1 MATRP
6 CLLTR
11 PRRSR
16 VLFCVIAVVATT
28 LLSNGFAFHGTVCT
42 TSPSPP
48 VSCDEGRGAFPPAS
62 GRAEVEKTR
71 KLQER
76 GWVGG
81 AMIVAIG
88 IAGLGNAV
96 SKRDRSAVSAVP
108 ERKEARSWVQ
118 ESIPVLLIMILVAQ
132 KCSADALTWYTRAK
146 QHVPYSGSNVALLSE
161 VFKFP
166 VLMLAVSIFNSPKQ
180 VLPTIRAAFTESPF
194 TMWWLGLLYAV
205 QNLLYFV
212 CLQYT
217 SAAAYQVLSQ
227 TKMIFT
233 AAFMGQML
241 GKKFSQ
247 TQILALIMLVI
258 GTSFTQL
265 AEIQGPM
272 VAGSR
277 PWLGAGLAVLSAL
290 LSALPNVFLRT
301 STQGAE
307 ESMGLELANHH
318 LDCHMGLDHQRVWD
332 VLRWH
337 SRIRGFWHA
346 KWLQHHGLG
355 DSDAQN
361 SELHHHPSLPQ
372 VCRQHPLWICQAHL
386 YRLDGHRDQLLKL
399 HIASTHDAHRYL
411 TGADLHCDLWSWLS
425 WLRSDRCAEQGVERV
440 ETVEMDLH
448 QMREEDRVT

>member
-290 LSALPNVFLRT
+290 LSALPNVFY
-301 STQGAE
+301 E
-307 ESMGLELANHH
+307 
-318 LDCHMGLDHQRVWD
+318 RVLKEQKNQWVSNLQITIWIATW
-332 VLRWH
+332 VL
-337 SRIRGFWHA
+337 IIKGCGMFFGGTRGFEVSGMLSGFNIMVWVIVMLKTLNCIIIPACLKYADNILYGYA
-346 KWLQHHGLG
+346 KPISIVLTVIVTSCL
-355 DSDAQN
+355 N
-361 SELHHHPSLPQ
+361 FTLPA
-372 VCRQHPLWICQAHL
+372 PTMLI
-386 YRLDGHRDQLLKL
+386 GTLLV
-399 HIASTHDAHRYL
+399 L
-411 TGADLHCDLWSWLS
+411 TSIVIYG
-425 WLRSDRCAEQGVERV
+425 RG
-440 ETVEMDLH
+440 
-448 QMREEDRVT
+448 